1 MILSMTGFAATSAE
15 LPGASLVAELRS
27 VNHRYLDL
35 SIRLPDELRSLEP
48 ALREK
53 LSGQLRRGKV
63 ELRLGLNRSTPGAAS
78 LAVDPGRVAALAAAA
93 ARAATRPGSTARPEA
108 PGAVRL
114 RPSLS
119 STLPR
124 RSWPASFSRSAGSRI
139 LNSSESR
146 SERSR

>member
-53 LSGQLRRGKV
+53 LSGQLKRGKV
-63 ELRLGLNRSTPGAAS
+63 ELRLGLNRSTPGATS
-78 LAVDPGRVAALAAAA
+78 LAVDPVVAEFVVDCQHLV
-93 ARAATRPGSTARPEA
+93 G
-108 PGAVRL
+108 
-114 RPSLS
+114 
-119 STLPR
+119 R
-124 RSWPASFSRSAGSRI
+124 RSVQFRGWEQHACF
-139 LNSSESR
+139 
-146 SERSR
+146 